1 MKLNIGSGLKRPPG
15 FVNIDK
21 EPRTNPD
28 FVCDLTA
35 ERWPFDDNTME
46 EGICSHVMEHIPNLP
61 EPFFHFLREMY
72 RVSKPGA
79 VIHIAVPH
87 PRNDLFLRDPT
98 HMRPILPDMMVAF
111 SRRQVAEEAA
121 RGNNLTP
128 YYDLIGVNFD
138 VGKAYYVLDERV
150 KKLAPAL
157 TPDNFAHYEAHMN
170 NIVFEIQ
177 FDLTAVK
184 NG

>member
-15 FVNIDK
+15 YINVDI

-28 FVCDLTA
+28 FVCDLTR
-35 ERWPFDDNTME
+35 ERWPFEDNSME

-72 RVSKPGA
+72 RVAAPGA
-79 VIHIAVPH
+79 EIQIAVPH

-98 HMRPILPDMMVAF
+98 HMRPILPDMLVAF
-111 SRRQVAEEAA
+111 SKRQVAEEAT
-121 RGNNLTP
+121 RGNLLTP
-128 YYDLIGVNFD
+128 WYEYVGVNFD
-138 VGKAYYVLDERV
+138 VGNAIYVLDERAV
-150 KKLAPAL
+150 KLITKE
-157 TPDNFAHYEAHMN
+157 NFAYYEAHFS

-177 FDLTAVK
+177 FKLTAVK
-184 NG
+184 P